1 MKKKIYFIISSVLQ
15 ILIAIYIIVNAQ
27 AIVETQLDSIKEA
40 YSMFPIDFQDRMI
53 GMLQNNGP
61 KFIIFTTIIGIILNF
76 ITLIF
81 AIKDK
86 ILKKKGVLI
95 AFSVI
100 CFFTSESLI
109 LMLLPVVN
117 FIVLLCLKRKN
128 PEDFPEKE
136 KKEMPKVQYE
146 KPTKKEIIL
155 SIIFVLAYF
164 SQFALDFVLPENISK
179 TNAIIL
185 TLVIYVVLLALAIF
199 AFKDK
204 LKRDI
209 KLFKENYKAYF
220 GYVLPRLGIMYVIF
234 IICNL
239 ICVIISRKATSENQA
254 ALEAMPQWFVIPA
267 AILWAPIVE
276 ELIFRGSFRRF
287 IKNDKLFI
295 TVSAIV
301 FGLLHTIS
309 ETTIANVFIMAIP
322 YAILGG
328 FFAYIY
334 DKTDNLC
341 NNILAH
347 AFHNAVGMLLMNLFL
362 FII

>member
-15 ILIAIYIIVNAQ
+15 ILFAIYIVVNAH
-27 AIVETQLDSIKEA
+27 AIVEAQLSSIKEA

-81 AIKDK
+81 AIKNH
-86 ILKKKGVLI
+86 ILRKKGILI
-95 AFSVI
+95 AFSAI
-100 CFFTSESLI
+100 CFLTSESLI
-109 LMLLPVVN
+109 QMLLSIVN
-117 FIVLLCLKRKN
+117 LTVLLCLQRKN
-128 PEDFPEKE
+128 PEDFPEK
-136 KKEMPKVQYE
+136 KEMPKVKYE
-146 KPTKKEIIL
+146 KPTKKEVIL

-164 SQFALDFVLPENISK
+164 SQFALDFILPENLSK

-185 TLVIYVVLLALAIF
+185 TIVIYVVLLALAIF
-199 AFKDK
+199 TFKDR

-220 GYVLPRLGIMYVIF
+220 RYVLPRLGIMYVIF
-234 IICNL
+234 IACNL
-239 ICVIISRKATSENQA
+239 IVVLISQKATSENQA
-254 ALEAMPQWFVIPA
+254 ALESMPKWFIIPA
-267 AILWAPIVE
+267 AVLWAPIVE

-295 TVSAIV
+295 VLSAIV
-301 FGLLHTIS
+301 FGLLHTVS
-309 ETTIANVFIMAIP
+309 ETSISNVFIMAIP

-347 AFHNAVGMLLMNLFL
+347 AFHNAVGMLLMNLFM